1 MTESTTTETTP
12 DETPATPAPTPE
24 QEEKLTPD
32 EARQTQH
39 PSLHGQ
45 TNVEI
50 AERTPDAELT
60 KSGRRKTSKTHTK
73 VFVAPHGFNLDDYD
87 HTANIFAVRQY
98 MLNLGLRPVGDV
110 QFDGESTNIDGVS
123 VDLTYSVDAVPSV
136 IATDPDVVHTT
147 VDPDG
152 SPYLKRD
159 ESSDEN

>member
-1 MTESTTTETTP
+1 MTEDTTP
-12 DETPATPAPTPE
+12 QTSEPEAAPAETPELTPP
-24 QEEKLTPD
+24 QEEKLTPN

-45 TNVEI
+45 KNVEV

-60 KSGRRKTSKTHTK
+60 KAGLRKTSATHTK
-73 VFVAPHGFNLDDYD
+73 VFVAPPGFDLTEYD

-110 QFDGESTNIDGVS
+110 TFDGESVNVDGVS
-123 VDLTYSVDAVPSV
+123 VDLTYSVEAIPSV

-152 SPYLKRD
+152 NPYLE
-159 ESSDEN
+159 ESSDSE